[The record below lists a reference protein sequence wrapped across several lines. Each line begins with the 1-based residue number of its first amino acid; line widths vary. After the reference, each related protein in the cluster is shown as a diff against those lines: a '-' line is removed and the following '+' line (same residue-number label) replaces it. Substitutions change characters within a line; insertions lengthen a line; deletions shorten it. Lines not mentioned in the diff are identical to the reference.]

1 MKILNFGSLNLD
13 YVYGVEHFVM
23 AGETISSSSRDTFCG
38 GKGLNQSVALAKA
51 GGNVFHAGNIGAE
64 GGMLRDML
72 ESAGV
77 DTHLTKEVGVPT
89 GHAIIQVNEKGNNC
103 IILFGGANQQI
114 NSAQID
120 ATLAEFSAGDY
131 LILQNEVNMLAEIID
146 KAYAK
151 GMVIFLNPSP
161 FDDKLKSIDYN
172 KISYILLNEVEGA
185 GLSGKTDYE
194 EIAEVEG
201 AAISGKTEADE
212 ILDAIRAKYPKM
224 KVVLTLG
231 ENGSV
236 YDDGKE
242 RTAQS
247 IFKVKA
253 VDTTAAGDTFTGYF
267 VTALAEGRTPAEAL
281 KRAAAA
287 SRKGAAPSVPA
298 VREVE
303 DFLAER

>member
-89 GHAIIQVNEKGNNC
+89 GHAIIQVNKKGNNC

-114 NSAQID
+114 TSAQTD

-151 GMVIFLNPSP
+151 GMVIFLNPS
-161 FDDKLKSIDYN
+161 L
-172 KISYILLNEVEGA
+172 
-185 GLSGKTDYE
+185 
-194 EIAEVEG
+194 
-201 AAISGKTEADE
+201 
-212 ILDAIRAKYPKM
+212 R
-224 KVVLTLG
+224 
-231 ENGSV
+231 
-236 YDDGKE
+236 
-242 RTAQS
+242 
-247 IFKVKA
+247 
-253 VDTTAAGDTFTGYF
+253 
-267 VTALAEGRTPAEAL
+267 
-281 KRAAAA
+281 
-287 SRKGAAPSVPA
+287 
-298 VREVE
+298 
-303 DFLAER
+303 

>member
-38 GKGLNQSVALAKA
+38 GKGLNQSVAVAKA

-151 GMVIFLNPSP
+151 GMVIFLNPS
-161 FDDKLKSIDYN
+161 L
-172 KISYILLNEVEGA
+172 
-185 GLSGKTDYE
+185 
-194 EIAEVEG
+194 
-201 AAISGKTEADE
+201 
-212 ILDAIRAKYPKM
+212 R
-224 KVVLTLG
+224 
-231 ENGSV
+231 
-236 YDDGKE
+236 
-242 RTAQS
+242 
-247 IFKVKA
+247 
-253 VDTTAAGDTFTGYF
+253 
-267 VTALAEGRTPAEAL
+267 
-281 KRAAAA
+281 
-287 SRKGAAPSVPA
+287 
-298 VREVE
+298 
-303 DFLAER
+303 

>member
-114 NSAQID
+114 TSAQTD

-185 GLSGKTDYE
+185 
-194 EIAEVEG
+194 
-201 AAISGKTEADE
+201 AISGKTEAGE
-212 ILDAIRAKYPKM
+212 ILDAIRAKYPRM

-287 SRKGAAPSVPA
+287 SAIAVSRKGAAPSVPS